1 MSRFV
6 PAFLVAVTRQTH
18 SVRASW
24 ATNKTCINVYPDTD
38 ATLVHSLLIAYNMR
52 IIHKGTDQNFM

>member
-18 SVRASW
+18 SVHAGALMRQ
-24 ATNKTCINVYPDTD
+24 
-38 ATLVHSLLIAYNMR
+38 LEHSLLIAYNMHDSQVAR
-52 IIHKGTDQNFM
+52 SNVTDYDSSLGK